1 MILITDTIS
10 IILIFSNFILFPN
23 AHLAFQLSYF
33 LLSWKICRHFAFHET
48 IWFDVP
54 HLIDSWILIFKPFLK
69 ASVDLIFALFY
80 VLHTGMCSR
89 LHDDG
94 RKYYNCVGET
104 LNWINLWTTAT
115 KATEGQMRAQVG
127 TPDVHL
133 SFFPIMLCHYL
144 S

>member
-1 MILITDTIS
+1 MSFTL
-10 IILIFSNFILFPN
+10 
-23 AHLAFQLSYF
+23 
-33 LLSWKICRHFAFHET
+33 
-48 IWFDVP
+48 
-54 HLIDSWILIFKPFLK
+54 
-69 ASVDLIFALFY
+69 
-80 VLHTGMCSR
+80 GMCSR

-104 LNWINLWTTAT
+104 LNWIHLWTIAT

-133 SFFPIMLCHYL
+133 SFFPITLCHYL